1 MRFLVFLYKVKEE
14 IRESQRQRQ
23 RQTDSSFIVECLKY
37 FTWDLKLKYL
47 QNGDQWGHSNYTALI
62 K

>member
-23 RQTDSSFIVECLKY
+23 TDRLFLLSLLNV
-37 FTWDLKLKYL
+37 
-47 QNGDQWGHSNYTALI
+47 
-62 K
+62 